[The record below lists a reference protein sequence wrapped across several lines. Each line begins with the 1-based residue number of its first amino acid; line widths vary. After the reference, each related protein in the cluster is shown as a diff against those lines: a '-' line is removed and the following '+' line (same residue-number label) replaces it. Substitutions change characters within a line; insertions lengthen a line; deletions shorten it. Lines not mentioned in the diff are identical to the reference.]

1 MSKIFYV
8 MGKSSSGKDT
18 IYKRLMEKNPDFRTV
33 VPYTTRPVRDGEND
47 GVEYFFADEAQLNEM
62 QEAGKVIEVRSYNT
76 RCGVWTYFTADD
88 GQINLEEHDYLM
100 IGTLVS
106 YQALKEY
113 FGAEKIVPL
122 YIQVEDGERLFRALE
137 REQREAVPRYTE
149 LCRRF
154 LADEEDF
161 SEEKLQEA
169 GIQRRFENRDLEICL
184 NEIQDFIRSERETNN
199 RAEHPEPQA

>member
-33 VPYTTRPVRDGEND
+33 VPYTTRPVRDGEKD

-88 GQINLEEHDYLM
+88 GRINLEEHDYLM

-184 NEIQDFIRSERETNN
+184 NEIQDFIRSERERNN